1 MGLRESE
8 LHCSVKLRMGTT
20 WSVAALEGT
29 WEWGLAWGAGVGTG
43 EVGMGFWRQE
53 MAFRMGGEFG
63 VRALRWMRVI
73 EEEQGQRSTA
83 FPSLWKS
90 EPKCESALK

>member
-1 MGLRESE
+1 MNALFCEVEGGD
-8 LHCSVKLRMGTT
+8 HT
-20 WSVAALEGT
+20 AAGST
-29 WEWGLAWGAGVGTG
+29 RRHWEWGLAWGAAVGTG
-43 EVGMGFWRQE
+43 EVWMGFWRQE

-63 VRALRWMRVI
+63 GWALRWMRVI
-73 EEEQGQRSTA
+73 EEGQGQRSTA

>member
-1 MGLRESE
+1 M
-8 LHCSVKLRMGTT
+8 
-20 WSVAALEGT
+20 
-29 WEWGLAWGAGVGTG
+29 GTG

-63 VRALRWMRVI
+63 GWALRWMRVI
-73 EEEQGQRSTA
+73 EEGQGQRSTA

-90 EPKCESALK
+90 RRVNPSVSQLSSR